1 MPDPTSPTPSAPTPS
16 SPTLHLAR
24 WTVSSGS
31 NAKSRGA
38 VIIDDGEHHWQ
49 ASSEGNGAID
59 ALYTAVDKALAEVLD
74 GHPRLLAYDIHALG
88 EGTDTVGA
96 VTVRI
101 APPLAAGERGSGEYT
116 GEARGRNIIAASIE
130 AYIVALN
137 AMLAEEHWEGAP
149 HEAAHEPGSRAR
161 PKAAVR
167 PGEARERR
175 AELDKDAG
183 KIDTTDWFERQG

>member
-1 MPDPTSPTPSAPTPS
+1 MPDPTSATSTPP
-16 SPTLHLAR
+16 LHLAR

-31 NAKSRGA
+31 NARSRGA
-38 VIIDDGEHHWQ
+38 VILDDGEHHWQ

-59 ALYTAVDKALAEVLD
+59 ALYTAVDKALAEILD
-74 GHPRLLAYDIHALG
+74 GHPRLLGYDIHALG
-88 EGTDTVGA
+88 EGTDTIGV

-101 APPLAAGERGSGEYT
+101 APPLVSGERGSGEYV
-116 GEARGRNIIAASIE
+116 GEARGPNIIAASIE

-149 HEAAHEPGSRAR
+149 RDAAHEPGSRAR

-167 PGEARERR
+167 AGEARERR
-175 AELDKDAG
+175 AELDEDAG
-183 KIDTTDWFERQG
+183 AIDTVDWFDR